1 LEEEMAEEL
10 ANVNLADEPPKNPW
24 VIVAIVVVVVL
35 CCCILVAVVIP
46 VILALLGPSVGT
58 VFSNII
64 QELGTPV
71 P

>member
-1 LEEEMAEEL
+1 MAEEL
-10 ANVNLADEPPKNPW
+10 ANVDLADQSPKKGVNPW
-24 VIVAIVVVVVL
+24 VIVAIILAVLL
-35 CCCILVAVVIP
+35 CCCILIFVVVP

-64 QELGTPV
+64 EELGTPV

>member
-1 LEEEMAEEL
+1 MAEEL
-10 ANVNLADEPPKNPW
+10 ANVNLSDEPPKKKTNPW